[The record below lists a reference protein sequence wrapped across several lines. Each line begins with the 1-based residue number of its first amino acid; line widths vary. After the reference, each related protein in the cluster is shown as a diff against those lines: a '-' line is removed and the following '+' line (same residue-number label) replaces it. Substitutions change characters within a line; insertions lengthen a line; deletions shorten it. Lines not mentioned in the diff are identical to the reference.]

1 MTQSAERLSN
11 EGIRVSRFSYGNG
24 MGPMG
29 GAGLEALLYSNL
41 GLFVHAIVYPCLCLN
56 ARFHNNC

>member
-24 MGPMG
+24 MEPMRR
-29 GAGLEALLYSNL
+29 AGLEASLYSNL
-41 GLFVHAIVYPCLCLN
+41 DFFVHAIVDLCLYLN
-56 ARFHNNC
+56 A